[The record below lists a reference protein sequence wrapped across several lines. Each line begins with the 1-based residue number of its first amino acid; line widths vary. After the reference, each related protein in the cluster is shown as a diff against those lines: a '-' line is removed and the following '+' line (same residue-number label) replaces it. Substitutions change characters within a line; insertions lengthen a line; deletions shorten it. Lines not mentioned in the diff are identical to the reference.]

1 VSVWDFFI
9 MIGIYKI
16 ISPNKKIYIG
26 QSKSI
31 EKRFKSYKKLRCK
44 SQVKLY
50 RSFLKYGVENHKF
63 EIVCECGVSELNIY
77 ERYYQD
83 MYSVIG
89 RDGLNCQ
96 LINTDYQNGAV
107 CDETKEK
114 MSIQRKGRK
123 HTEKTKRLIAYNN
136 SIRIVTDE
144 TKNKISNTLKGVKLS
159 RERVE
164 KSNLTRSKVI
174 LDIMTG
180 VFYFGL
186 KEASKHNNVKLQPL
200 GCMLRG
206 VIKNTS
212 NLIYT

>member
-1 VSVWDFFI
+1 

-16 ISPNKKIYIG
+16 TSVNGKVYIG
-26 QSKSI
+26 QSIDI
-31 EKRFKSYKKLRCK
+31 EKRFKNYKKLRCK

-50 RSFLKYGVENHKF
+50 RSFLKYGIENHKF
-63 EIVCECGVSELNIY
+63 EVIHECSILELNIY

-83 MYSVIG
+83 IYSVIG
-89 RDGLNCQ
+89 INGLNCQ
-96 LINTDYQNGAV
+96 LINTNYQNGAL
-107 CDETKEK
+107 CKETKEK

-123 HTEKTKRLIAYNN
+123 HTEKTKLLIAYNN
-136 SIRIVTDE
+136 SIRIITNE

-159 RERVE
+159 RDRVE

-174 LDIMTG
+174 LDTLTG

-186 KEASKHNNVKLQPL
+186 KEASKHNNIKLQPL